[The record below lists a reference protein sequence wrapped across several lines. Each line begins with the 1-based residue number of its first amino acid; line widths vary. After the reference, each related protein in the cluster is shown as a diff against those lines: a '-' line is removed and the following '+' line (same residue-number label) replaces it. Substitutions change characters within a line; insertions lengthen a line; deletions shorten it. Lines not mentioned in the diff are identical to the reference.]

1 MDTGISEEEC
11 SRMEEEEEKQEEA
24 AARQRG
30 CNVLLGLQHSFQQV

>member
-11 SRMEEEEEKQEEA
+11 SQMEKEEEKQEEA

-30 CNVLLGLQHSFQQV
+30 CNVLLGLHHNFQQV